1 MKSLHNFM
9 GIMKYGRIMLNDN
22 LFISLSHYLKKLFKS
37 VSVRKCNLKFCTV
50 ASTKD
55 SHLTPKNHI
64 SVAATS
70 ITKKHFHIKQT
81 SKPVVNELRY
91 N

>member
-55 SHLTPKNHI
+55 SHLTPKNQI

-70 ITKKHFHIKQT
+70 ITKSIFTLNK
-81 SKPVVNELRY
+81 LR
-91 N
+91 NPL